1 MHFKGHGGFLQVVC
15 TFLFLVEF
23 DSNNSWTVPVTMNHP
38 QPCNEYF
45 CIPKRKWPVWMCCET
60 CNLHTNLSPLFL
72 CLVSVAQ
79 QVTDTVCSDDLT
91 REAEE
96 EQLTAARLIYIC
108 WLILC
113 ISVSV
118 CMLSDMCRKRRL
130 FDYHAEKDAW
140 VDYDLIPSE
149 VSMDWW
155 HFRQ

>member
-1 MHFKGHGGFLQVVC
+1 
-15 TFLFLVEF
+15 
-23 DSNNSWTVPVTMNHP
+23 
-38 QPCNEYF
+38 
-45 CIPKRKWPVWMCCET
+45 MCCET
-60 CNLHTNLSPLFL
+60 CHLHTNLQPLFL

-118 CMLSDMCRKRRL
+118 CMLSDI
-130 FDYHAEKDAW
+130 F
-140 VDYDLIPSE
+140 
-149 VSMDWW
+149 
-155 HFRQ
+155 